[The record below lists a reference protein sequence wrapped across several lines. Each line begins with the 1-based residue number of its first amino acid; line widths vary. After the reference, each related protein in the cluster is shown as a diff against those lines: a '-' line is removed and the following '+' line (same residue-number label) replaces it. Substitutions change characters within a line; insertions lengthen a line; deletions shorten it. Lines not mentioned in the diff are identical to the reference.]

1 MTTWLNRPKITP
13 MQIILY
19 TLGIF
24 YFLFINTSFFTGLD
38 DFIKFALFVGIM
50 LLSYL
55 AGYSAIDSKRLGMDI
70 NAIMMNPRKDL
81 PEKFEEVF
89 EKVEEVLFQIKKQIK
104 KDKIKKGEK

>member
-24 YFLFINTSFFTGLD
+24 YFLFINT
-38 DFIKFALFVGIM
+38 
-50 LLSYL
+50 
-55 AGYSAIDSKRLGMDI
+55 
-70 NAIMMNPRKDL
+70 MMNPRKDL